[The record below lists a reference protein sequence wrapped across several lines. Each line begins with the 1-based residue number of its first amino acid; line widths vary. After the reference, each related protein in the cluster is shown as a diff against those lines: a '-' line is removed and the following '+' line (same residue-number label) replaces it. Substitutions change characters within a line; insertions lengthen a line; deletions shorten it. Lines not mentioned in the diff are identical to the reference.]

1 LFIIYV
7 KNPCV
12 LKGRERLSKPFSF
25 EPLRFQVIE
34 RKPYW
39 LFDLVSP
46 YHHNHLFL
54 LGDSLIVACDVV
66 TSRIVTRLLNRQNKI
81 SPLTAVWVGY

>member
-34 RKPYW
+34 RKPYL
-39 LFDLVSP
+39 LFGLVSP
-46 YHHNHLFL
+46 YHHKLDSL
-54 LGDSLIVACDVV
+54 IGDSLLVACDVV
-66 TSRIVTRLLNRQNKI
+66 TSRYCYTSAK
-81 SPLTAVWVGY
+81 